1 MKKYIYILIS
11 FICIFGCSAQKKH
24 KPVNENDYTLIS
36 TFSLDEI
43 NKTHFLKNETELKN
57 FYNSLDKSFMRSAPR
72 IVVDF
77 NEKQVALVY
86 KNHFDSYNLDFI
98 SGTDKIYQLHLSLL
112 EGIELE
118 NDPSNFLMIVVPK
131 TIEKVTIK

>member
-11 FICIFGCSAQKKH
+11 FICIFGCSAQKKYQTI
-24 KPVNENDYTLIS
+24 NENDYNLIS
-36 TFSLDEI
+36 TYSLDRI

-57 FYNSLDKSFMRSAPR
+57 FYKSLDESFIKSAPR

-77 NEKQVALVY
+77 DEKQVVLVY
-86 KNHFDSYNLDFI
+86 KNHIDSYNLDFI
-98 SGTDKIYQLHLSLL
+98 SGNDKIYQLHLSLL